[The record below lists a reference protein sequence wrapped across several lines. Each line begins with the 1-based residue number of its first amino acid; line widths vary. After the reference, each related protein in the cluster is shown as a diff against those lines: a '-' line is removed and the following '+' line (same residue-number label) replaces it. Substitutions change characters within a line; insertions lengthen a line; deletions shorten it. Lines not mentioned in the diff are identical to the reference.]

1 MLQGL
6 KVVEYAS
13 YIAAPGAGGILA
25 DWGADVVKVEPLA
38 GDPIRGFFE
47 SIGSE
52 ASGNPVFELDNRG
65 KRSLA
70 LDTSTAE
77 GMGVLKRLIAKADVF
92 LTNVRPAALARA
104 SLYYQNLNAF
114 NARLVYA
121 VITGY
126 GLAGTEA
133 DKPGMDVA
141 AFWSRAGVGRLTTP
155 KDAEI
160 IPCRT
165 GMGDHMTSLSAVAGI
180 MGALYARGRDGK
192 GRMVET
198 SLLRNGIY
206 AIGSDM
212 AIQLRLGRIASTK
225 ARTQSPNPIG
235 NFFKTADGH
244 WICLLPR
251 QGNKDWAEMCAAME
265 RPDLVADPRFSSP
278 KARRE
283 NREAVVAE
291 LDRVFVSR
299 PLADW
304 AFALDSRDIIWA
316 PVQTPAEVAADPQAA
331 ACGAFVDVP
340 DGEGGAR
347 RAPATPV
354 SFPSSP
360 LGFLRKSPE
369 LGEHTREVLS
379 ECGYSS
385 SDIEALAAAGAITA
399 GA

>member
-6 KVVEYAS
+6 KIVEYAS

-25 DWGADVVKVEPLA
+25 DWGADVLKVEPLS

-52 ASGNPVFELDNRG
+52 AAGNPVFELDNRG

-70 LDTSTAE
+70 LDTGTAA
-77 GMGVLKRLIAKADVF
+77 GMSVLKRLVAGADVF

-104 SLYYQNLNAF
+104 GLDYQNLNAL
-114 NARLVYA
+114 NPRLVYA
-121 VITGY
+121 IVTGY
-126 GLAGTEA
+126 GLGGPEA

-165 GMGDHMTSLSAVAGI
+165 GMGDHMTSLSAAAGI
-180 MGALYARGRDGK
+180 MGALYARERDGK

-198 SLLRNGIY
+198 SLLRNGVY

-225 ARTQSPNPIG
+225 ARAQSPNPIG
-235 NFFKTADGH
+235 NFFKTADDR

-251 QGNKDWAEMCAAME
+251 QGNKDWADICAAME
-265 RPDLVADPRFSSP
+265 REDLAGDARFSSP
-278 KARRE
+278 RARRE

-291 LDRVFVSR
+291 LDRVFAAR
-299 PLADW
+299 PLAHW
-304 AFALDSRDIIWA
+304 AEKLDAHDIIWA
-316 PVQTPAEVAADPQAA
+316 PVQSPADVAADPQAA
-331 ACGAFVDVP
+331 AGGAFLEVP
-340 DGEGGAR
+340 AGNGQTR

-360 LGFLRKSPE
+360 AGTMRKPPE
-369 LGEHTREVLS
+369 LGEHTREILS
-379 ECGYSS
+379 ECGYSAAE
-385 SDIEALAAAGAITA
+385 IESLFAQGAV
-399 GA
+399 G